1 MAMYGCKEIDRQLFV
16 TLERDNRH
24 QNHYFVFN
32 DMNKVDDF
40 WADSDK
46 DAMDI
51 FHTDYVA

>member
-16 TLERDNRH
+16 TLERDTRR

-40 WADSDK
+40 WADNDR
-46 DAMDI
+46 DAMEI
-51 FHTDYVA
+51 FHEYYVA